1 MTFKDTAVKKSLE
14 GMVFGDLEV
23 IDLVETEESIKY
35 RFWRCKCKCGNI
47 ISVNENLLL
56 NNQKID
62 CGCRGSPLDSKIY
75 PGKRFGMLTVL
86 ERVVSEYNGEKHIL
100 ARWKCKCDCG
110 EEILVYSESLLSGK
124 MKDCGCQRVKRQYEE
139 YSRRLRGVYNN
150 MKRRCN
156 APENKSYKNYGGR
169 GIKLCKEWNDSF
181 SAFRDWAYAN
191 GYDKDAPQWQ
201 CTIDRIDN
209 NKGYSPD
216 NCRWVPMKEQLKNRR
231 THEEVLRDDSNYK
244 RTSTG
249 DQKEATE

>member
-1 MTFKDTAVKKSLE
+1 
-14 GMVFGDLEV
+14 
-23 IDLVETEESIKY
+23 
-35 RFWRCKCKCGNI
+35 
-47 ISVNENLLL
+47 
-56 NNQKID
+56 
-62 CGCRGSPLDSKIY
+62 
-75 PGKRFGMLTVL
+75 
-86 ERVVSEYNGEKHIL
+86 
-100 ARWKCKCDCG
+100 
-110 EEILVYSESLLSGK
+110 

-156 APENKSYKNYGGR
+156 APEDKSYKNYGGR

-231 THEEVLRDDSNYK
+231 THEEVLRDDSNFK
-244 RTSTG
+244 RASTG
-249 DQKEATE
+249 DQEEASERKCDGM